1 MTPFCQC
8 TNPET
13 TWAGADKT
21 TPFCKVCLK
30 RIEVKEPFTPD
41 PDRAV
46 WIKKEPKPCQK
57 P

>member
-1 MTPFCQC
+1 MSAFCQC

-30 RIEVKEPFTPD
+30 RIEIKEPYAPD

-46 WIKKEPKPCQK
+46 WIKKEPTNARA
-57 P
+57 